1 MDEQRALLDQLMG
14 VNRNQDRKHEVI
26 TDFRDERVCKFYLRG
41 ICPYDMFLNTK
52 IIGGVCNKT
61 HSLLLKQ
68 DFENHCKSN
77 RDDIHMFDHQIEK
90 DFINRN
96 MDVERVIRKQWA
108 KVEEE
113 KLNELYI
120 PEICPEVLKI
130 SSEMQFISDEIDSC
144 LKNDD
149 ADKSLSLILRYD
161 TLMIEKDLAV
171 NEKLKQM
178 KLSAPKIDEMNKKCV
193 CDVCGSFLS
202 TLDSDKRLADHF
214 VGKQHIGYQTI
225 KDFLQECKPRK
236 DFDNKKR
243 DRSNSRDKG
252 RPGRRRSNSRDRNRR
267 HSRSRDRY
275 NNNNNRSDSRDRGRN
290 YRR

>member
-14 VNRNQDRKHEVI
+14 VNRNEDRKHEVI

-68 DFENHCKSN
+68 EFEKHCKLN
-77 RDDIHMFDHQIEK
+77 HEDIYMFDHQIEK

-96 MDVERVIRKQWA
+96 MDVERVIKKQWA

-120 PEICPEVLKI
+120 PEMCPEILKI
-130 SSEMQFISDEIDSC
+130 SAEIQFISDEIDLC
-144 LKNDD
+144 LKDND
-149 ADKSLSLILRYD
+149 ADKCLALILRYD
-161 TLMIEKDLAV
+161 TLIIEKELAT
-171 NEKLKQM
+171 NEKIKQM
-178 KLSAPKIDEMNKKCV
+178 KLSVPKIDEMNKKCV

-236 DFDNKKR
+236 EFDNRKR
-243 DRSNSRDKG
+243 DRSNSRG
-252 RPGRRRSNSRDRNRR
+252 RGGRRRSNSRDRNRR
-267 HSRSRDRY
+267 RSRSRDRY
-275 NNNNNRSDSRDRGRN
+275 NNRGDSRERGRN